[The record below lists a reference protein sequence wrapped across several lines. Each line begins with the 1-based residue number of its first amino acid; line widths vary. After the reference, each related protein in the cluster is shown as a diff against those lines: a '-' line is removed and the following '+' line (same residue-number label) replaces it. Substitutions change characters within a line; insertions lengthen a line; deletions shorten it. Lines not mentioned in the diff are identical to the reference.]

1 MTYMSMKRLTAALIA
16 SMLTAS
22 VVGCGAANT
31 ALSQSSLE
39 EQAVATTQNS
49 EESQAAGT
57 KAFADEASLTQTAVE
72 GGVIDTTDLFTN
84 RDMEQEADLT
94 GAQSITL
101 TSGNDVTIS
110 EEGVY
115 VLSGTVTDATV
126 IVDADAAKVQIVFDG
141 VSITN
146 EDAPAIYVKNAD
158 KVFVTTTEGSENI
171 LATTGAFVADGDTN
185 TDAVIFS
192 KDDLTLNGLG
202 TLVINSTDNGVSC
215 KDDLKVTGGTYQITC
230 ASDALEANDSIRVAG
245 GTLSIET
252 QKDALHAEN
261 DEDDTVGYI
270 YISGGTLDISSVDD
284 GIQGTTYIQIDG
296 GTMNI
301 NAGEGIEATYV
312 QVNDGNITINAS
324 DDGINA
330 SQKSSAIEP
339 VLQIRGGNLSVT
351 MAQGDTDA
359 LDSNGYIYISGGTV
373 DINAQFAFD
382 FERGAEMTGGTV
394 YVNGEQVTEITES
407 MMMGGPMGGR
417 GQMNDDGGPMGE
429 PGQMDG
435 NGGPMGGGLGGPGGH
450 GGPGAQTVAISQT

>member
-1 MTYMSMKRLTAALIA
+1 MTNVSMKRMTATLIA
-16 SMLTAS
+16 SLLTAS
-22 VVGCGAANT
+22 VTGCGAASAAKT
-31 ALSQSSLE
+31 LLPQE
-39 EQAVATTQNS
+39 EQAVTVAQNN
-49 EESQAAGT
+49 EESQTAGT
-57 KAFADEASLTQTAVE
+57 EASADEATLTQATVE
-72 GGVIDTTDLFTN
+72 GGVIDATDLFTN

-94 GAQSITL
+94 SAQSIAL
-101 TSGNDVTIS
+101 SSGNDVTIS

-115 VLSGTVTDATV
+115 VLSGTVTDTTV
-126 IVDADAAKVQIVFDG
+126 IVDADTAKVQLVLDG

-158 KVFVTTTEGSENI
+158 KVFVTTTEGSENV
-171 LATTGAFVADGDTN
+171 LATTGAFIADGDTN

-215 KDDLKVTGGTYQITC
+215 KDDLKVTGGTYQIAC
-230 ASDALEANDSIRVAG
+230 VSDALEANDSIRVAG

-261 DEDDTVGYI
+261 DEDDTVGFI
-270 YISGGTLDISSVDD
+270 YISGGTLDINAADD
-284 GIQGTTYIQIDG
+284 GIHGTTYIQIDG

-312 QVNDGNITINAS
+312 QVNDGNIAINAS

-394 YVNGEQVTEITES
+394 YVNGEQVTEISES

-417 GQMNDDGGPMGE
+417 GQMNGDGGPMGG
-429 PGQMDG
+429 PGEMGGD
-435 NGGPMGGGLGGPGGH
+435 GGPMGGGPGGH